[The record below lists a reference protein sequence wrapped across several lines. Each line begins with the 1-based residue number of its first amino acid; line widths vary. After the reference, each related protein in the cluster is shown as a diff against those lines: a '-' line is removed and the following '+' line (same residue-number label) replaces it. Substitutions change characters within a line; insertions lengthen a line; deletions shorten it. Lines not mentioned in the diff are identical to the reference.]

1 MSTFVRQPARG
12 PADPGPRP
20 ATPGEGFERARRT
33 FGLFAGPVLAV
44 GLYTA
49 TPGLPGNQRALA
61 AVLTFVITYWVTE
74 AIPIPVT
81 AVLGLALATVTG
93 VAPSE
98 EVFGAFS
105 SSTIFLFIGGFV
117 IALAMTT
124 HGLDRRFALRVL
136 SLPGVARSTYR
147 IVIAFGGVAAL
158 LSAVISN
165 TAATAMLFPIALGV
179 LRTLSTS
186 VLGHTGPGTRI
197 QDLRLGTALM
207 LMTAYGASVGGLL
220 TPTGSPPNL
229 IGRKFIVEMTGTEI
243 SFFSWMLTALP
254 IVAVMFVAL
263 SVILL
268 LLNRPEVRRLEGVE
282 ELLAAERAA
291 LGPLSRA
298 ERNTLAAF
306 GTAVCLWV
314 LPGLAGLV
322 TGEGSTA
329 AAWLGSRLDEGTV
342 ALLAAGVLFV
352 LPVDWA
358 ARRFTLTWEEAVHI
372 DWGTILLFG
381 SGIALGTMLSAT
393 GLATRI
399 GTSLAGGLGVTNVL
413 ALTALSAVVAVLISE
428 TTSNTASVGIV
439 VPVVIP
445 IAIAAGVDPLLPAL
459 AAVFGASYGFMLPV
473 STPPNAIVYGSG
485 MVPLTKMIRS
495 GAVFDVVGAAVI
507 VAGLSLLIGV
517 LGFLR

>member
-1 MSTFVRQPARG
+1 MTTPVRDTARPPTASSPAL
-12 PADPGPRP
+12 PG
-20 ATPGEGFERARRT
+20 AGFERRRRT
-33 FGLFAGPVLAV
+33 LGLFAGPLMGFGVYL
-44 GLYTA
+44 A
-49 TPGLPGNQRALA
+49 TPGLPANQRALA
-61 AVLTFVITYWVTE
+61 AVLTFVITYWMTE

-81 AVLGLALATVTG
+81 AILGLALATASG

-117 IALAMTT
+117 IAVAMTT

-147 IVIAFGGVAAL
+147 IIIAFGAVAAL

-179 LRTLSTS
+179 LRTLSSS
-186 VLGHTGPGTRI
+186 VLRQTADGTPVSS
-197 QDLRLGTALM
+197 LRLGTALM

-220 TPTGSPPNL
+220 TPIGSPPNL

-243 SFFSWMLTALP
+243 PFFTWMLMALP
-254 IVAVMFVAL
+254 IVAVMFVLLCA
-263 SVILL
+263 ILL
-268 LLNRPEVRRLEGVE
+268 LLNRPEMRRLEGVE

-291 LGPLSRA
+291 LGRLSRA
-298 ERNTLAAF
+298 ERNTLIAF

-314 LPGLAGLV
+314 LPGLAGLFA
-322 TGEGSTA
+322 GEASGA
-329 AAWLGSRLDEGTV
+329 ATWLNARLNEGTV
-342 ALLAAGVLFV
+342 AVFAAALLFV
-352 LPVDWA
+352 LPVDWP
-358 ARRFTLTWEEAVHI
+358 ARRFTLSWEEAVHI

-381 SGIALGTMLSAT
+381 SGIALGTMLSST
-393 GLATRI
+393 GLAERI

-445 IAIAAGVDPLLPAL
+445 IAIAAGVDPVLPAL

-495 GAVFDVVGAAVI
+495 GAVFDLVGAGVI
-507 VAGLSLLIGV
+507 VAGLTLLVGV